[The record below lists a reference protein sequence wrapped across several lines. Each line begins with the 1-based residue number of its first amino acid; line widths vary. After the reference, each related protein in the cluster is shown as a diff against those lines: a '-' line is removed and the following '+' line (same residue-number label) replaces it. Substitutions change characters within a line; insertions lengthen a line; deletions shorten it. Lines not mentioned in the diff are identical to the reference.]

1 MTVAEAARRTRQVK
15 AFLVESGHI
24 EHVEKVWTRT
34 DRDDHPERPYGTV
47 HTYRSVVTVAALC
60 CPDAYSTVRDALDG
74 LPDVDRVTEA
84 RRHDA
89 VANYDAVIVWW
100 RGWTEPS

>member
-1 MTVAEAARRTRQVK
+1 MSTGEARARTRELK
-15 AFLVESGHI
+15 AWLSLGGHDEDI
-24 EHVEKVWTRT
+24 EKVWTRT

-47 HTYRSVVTVAALC
+47 HKYRSVVQVAPRCRELMYAHL
-60 CPDAYSTVRDALDG
+60 RDELAKF
-74 LPDVDRVTEA
+74 PDVDRVTEA

-100 RGWTEPS
+100 RGWTEPR